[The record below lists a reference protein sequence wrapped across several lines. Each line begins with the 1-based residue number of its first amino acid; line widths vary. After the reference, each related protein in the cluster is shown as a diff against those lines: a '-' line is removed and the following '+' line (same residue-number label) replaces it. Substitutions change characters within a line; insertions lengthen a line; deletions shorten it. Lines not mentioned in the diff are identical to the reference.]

1 MGKLLQ
7 ELEAGAL
14 GVFPGPSD
22 RDRVKSVLADL
33 AKTASDFRIIA
44 SKGLELVA
52 NGILPR
58 LRCVLL
64 SAADQ
69 GATPTQEATVTTDMP
84 SLHPQ
89 ASNAS
94 SLGLPQL

>member
-7 ELEAGAL
+7 ELEGGAL
-14 GVFPGPSD
+14 AVFPAPSD

-44 SKGLELVA
+44 SKGLDLVS

-58 LRCVLL
+58 LRCAHAPCAPFVSPL
-64 SAADQ
+64 
-69 GATPTQEATVTTDMP
+69 PTM
-84 SLHPQ
+84 LHHVQ
-89 ASNAS
+89 
-94 SLGLPQL
+94 LWLPVPALIA